1 MTHHPDAPSGQPYS
15 PPLPPAVSNGGAGG
29 GGRKPLTVEHG
40 KLFRI
45 RPTGSPRWLKIA
57 RDALL
62 SVAALLL
69 IVSWV
74 YAVVAVN
81 RVGNALDEI
90 GNGTSTSAPTG
101 PGLPTCDYAGQFGCV
116 DPGD

>member
-15 PPLPPAVSNGGAGG
+15 PPLLPPVSNGGDGG
-29 GGRKPLTVEHG
+29 GG
-40 KLFRI
+40 KLNTDPAKVI
-45 RPTGSPRWLKIA
+45 SISKDGQSPRWLLIA

-62 SVAALLL
+62 SIAALLL

-90 GNGTSTSAPTG
+90 GNTSSTSAPTD